1 MKTAVQWL
9 LEQLSNYDSKMIELF
24 EKEIEQSKEMEKQQ
38 MIEMHDKGFD
48 SVKQLNDDYAI
59 EFYKWMGLDE
69 TEDLI
74 YSLRNKG
81 DIYYDPTY
89 EELLEIFK
97 KEKGL

>member
-1 MKTAVQWL
+1 MKTAVEYL
-9 LEQLSNYDSKMIELF
+9 VEQLIPKALSV
-24 EKEIEQSKEMEKQQ
+24 EQYYHIRKAKEMEKQQ

>member
-1 MKTAVQWL
+1 MKTAVEFIFDAVYRDIPFSEL
-9 LEQLSNYDSKMIELF
+9 LGIITQAKI
-24 EKEIEQSKEMEKQQ
+24 MEKQQ

-48 SVKQLNDDYAI
+48 SVKQLNDEYAI

-97 KEKGL
+97 KEKEL